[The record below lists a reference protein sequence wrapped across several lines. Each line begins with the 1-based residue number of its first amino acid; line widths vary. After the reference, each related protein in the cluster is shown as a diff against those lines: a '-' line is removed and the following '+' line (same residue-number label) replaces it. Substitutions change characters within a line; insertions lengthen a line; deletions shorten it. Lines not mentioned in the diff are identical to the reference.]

1 MWRVN
6 VLEGAFNQEM
16 ALVGASSVT
25 VTTSPMVCLQLYS
38 SNPCHAGLGMP
49 ATCGNNWHHSA
60 TFYITAIIDWK
71 IRERSQCAW
80 LFLEPSLFSLI
91 FWVTNRYSKYCRR
104 RDGKEGICSWFYFIF
119 YTHLYWMCTLVR
131 FTVRKLVSRK
141 YWKQPGALPQT
152 LDTQHS
158 HRTDEAKMFFLFEMA
173 TILL

>member
-1 MWRVN
+1 
-6 VLEGAFNQEM
+6 
-16 ALVGASSVT
+16 
-25 VTTSPMVCLQLYS
+25 MVCLQLYS

-49 ATCGNNWHHSA
+49 ATRGNNWHHSA

-91 FWVTNRYSKYCRR
+91 FWVTNRYSKYLPG
-104 RDGKEGICSWFYFIF
+104 RDGKESICSWFYFIF

-152 LDTQHS
+152 LNT
-158 HRTDEAKMFFLFEMA
+158 RTGQTKRKCFFYSKWQLYSYNFYLRVYW
-173 TILL
+173 TICST